1 MEKEKRWLSE
11 EGLNNRSSSSN
22 RAYPL
27 DINLLRRVPL
37 AQERNLPP
45 KTTLCAGFML
55 IVGTVFLITGTAIF
69 LSENRKVGDRGFSM
83 ILLGGLMFIPG
94 SYASTVLYG
103 AYRGWDGYD
112 YSQIPSYDED

>member
-1 MEKEKRWLSE
+1 MDDKEKRWLAE
-11 EGLNNRSSSSN
+11 DGLSNRGAS

-27 DINLLRRVPL
+27 DINLLRRAPL
-37 AQERNLPP
+37 GLERNLPP
-45 KTTLCAGFML
+45 RTTLCALFML
-55 IVGTVFLITGTAIF
+55 VGGTVFLITGLSIF
-69 LSENRKVGDRGFSM
+69 LSQDKKIGDRGFSM

-94 SYASTVLYG
+94 SYASVVLYG